1 MATAREMEREISLLK
16 ERLDSTQRAWSS
28 TKRELEERDM
38 RFTSIDRELKEH
50 SLNARNSEVAFRNFK
65 ETLANLL
72 SDEFHRLEPYEEPIR
87 ERIQAMCLAVRDK
100 SAVSQCRD
108 PGKRIPMEGYKLY
121 GLQYEGPLFL
131 CLGLRTKPAFK
142 HLTGN
147 LWKML
152 IGH

>member
-1 MATAREMEREISLLK
+1 
-16 ERLDSTQRAWSS
+16 
-28 TKRELEERDM
+28 M

-108 PGKRIPMEGYKLY
+108 PWIRKPMEGYEVY
-121 GLQYEGPLFL
+121 GLQYKGLLLL
-131 CLGLRTKPAFK
+131 CLGMRIKPAFK
-142 HLTGN
+142 HLTRN

-152 IGH
+152 IGYSKLYVPIMCLSTCIEVISVSVMDLHQLTLCPSI